1 VLHVVDVG
9 SRRRLRALL
18 VVAALGG
25 AACNAIV
32 GVETVALGPGR
43 VTPGEDAEA
52 PTEDAES
59 PPTDGGPTPDEPLKV
74 QVALGYIHTCARR
87 LDGTVLCW
95 GENGAGQIGDGVPFD
110 GSRPEV
116 TIPQRVVNIRDA
128 TQVAAGISHTCAL
141 RRTGGVSCWGLN
153 FFGQLGDGTKTRTS
167 SPVDVQGLT
176 DAIFIAAGT
185 SFTCAVRRDET
196 AACWGANYAGQLGD
210 DTKDDRTTPVR
221 VQQLS
226 EVLAIAA
233 AEYHACALSRG
244 GTVRCW
250 GQNDEG
256 QLGIGSLVESLTP
269 RAVASL
275 SDIVA
280 IAAASR
286 FSCALRSTGLVYC
299 WGANNLGQLGT
310 GSASPSPNPSPVL
323 VTGITNARAIWAGY
337 EHACAA
343 LETGKV
349 MCWGQ
354 AGRGQLG
361 TGSPGIP
368 LDAAVPRP
376 SEVVGMDDAIR
387 VVTGGEHTCAT
398 TAAGALYCWGSNNLG
413 ELGNGTKVGAFS
425 AAPVTGFP

>member
-1 VLHVVDVG
+1 M
-9 SRRRLRALL
+9 
-18 VVAALGG
+18 AALGG

-32 GVETVALGPGR
+32 GVETVALGPGKSDAGSDAEA
-43 VTPGEDAEA
+43 PGEDA
-52 PTEDAES
+52 D
-59 PPTDGGPTPDEPLKV
+59 PTPSDGSTPPSGPLAVK
-74 QVALGYIHTCARR
+74 VALGYIHTCARR

-95 GENGAGQIGDGVPFD
+95 GENGAGQVGDGIPFD

-116 TIPQRVVNIRDA
+116 TVPQRVVNIRDA
-128 TQVAAGISHTCAL
+128 TEVAAGISHTCAL
-141 RRTGGVSCWGLN
+141 RKTGGVSCWGLN

-167 SPVDVQGLT
+167 TPVDVTGLG
-176 DAIFIAAGT
+176 DATFIVAGT

-196 AACWGANYAGQLGD
+196 AVCWGANYAGQLGD
-210 DTKDDRTTPVR
+210 DTKDDKSTPVP
-221 VQQLS
+221 VKQLS
-226 EVLAIAA
+226 EVLAMAA

-250 GQNDEG
+250 GRNDDG
-256 QLGIGSLVESLTP
+256 QLGIGSLTESLTP

-275 SDIVA
+275 NDVVA

-286 FSCALRSTGLVYC
+286 FSCALRSSGLVYC
-299 WGANNLGQLGT
+299 WGANDRGQLGT

-323 VTGITNARAIWAGY
+323 VTGITNAKAIWAGY
-337 EHACAA
+337 DHACAA

-349 MCWGQ
+349 VCWGA

-368 LDAAVPRP
+368 LDASVPRP
-376 SEVVGMDDAIR
+376 SEVVGMTGAVT

-398 TAAGALYCWGSNNLG
+398 TIAGGIFCWGSNGLG
-413 ELGNGTKVGAFS
+413 ELGNGTKQGAFS
-425 AAPVTGFP
+425 AVPVTGFP